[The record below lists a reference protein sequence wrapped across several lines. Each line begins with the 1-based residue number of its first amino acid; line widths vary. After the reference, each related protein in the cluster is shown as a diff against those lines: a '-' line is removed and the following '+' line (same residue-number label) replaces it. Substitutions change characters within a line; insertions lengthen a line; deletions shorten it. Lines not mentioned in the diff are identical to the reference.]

1 MKIIIVGCGKVG
13 EALVEQLTKEGHD
26 LLVIDNSAA
35 LVKKL
40 IDDFDV
46 KGICGNGANP
56 DIQKEADV
64 PACDLLIACTPLDE
78 LNILCCMVAK
88 KLGAQEIIA
97 RVRNNE
103 YFNLFLDNDLGLS
116 MMVNPEYE
124 AAMEIARV
132 LRFPSA
138 IKIEP
143 FADGKVEL
151 IEYKIAENSP
161 LAGVMLRDLT
171 LKFESKILI
180 CAICR
185 NDNVIIPSGD
195 FQLQAGDKINITAS
209 PKEIY
214 AFFRNIGAFKRRC
227 KHVIILG
234 GGRIAFYLA
243 KQLKHIGINIKI
255 IENDYDK
262 CLMFKENLNKS
273 DIIQADY
280 TDFDILEEEGLD
292 KTDALIAL
300 SDNDETN
307 VIISMFANSKKARVI
322 SKLDN
327 SSYAVML
334 DKAGID
340 TVISPKLLTANQIIR
355 HARGRQESGG
365 KVCNL
370 YRIINNRAEAVEFIA
385 NNTFKQ
391 LSIPLKDISFKPNLI
406 IASII
411 REGNLII
418 PNGEDTIEDNDR
430 VLVVTTA
437 KYFDELNDILE
448 K

>member
-1 MKIIIVGCGKVG
+1 MKIVIVGCGRVG

-26 LLVIDNSAA
+26 IIVVDSSAA
-35 LVKKL
+35 LVKNV

-64 PACDLLIACTPLDE
+64 PASDLLIACTPLDE

-88 KLGAQEIIA
+88 KLGAKEIIA
-97 RVRNNE
+97 RVRNND

-138 IKIEP
+138 IKVEP

-151 IEYKIAENSP
+151 IEYKISENSP
-161 LAGVMLRDLT
+161 LDGVMLRDLPT
-171 LKFESKILI
+171 KFESKILI
-180 CAICR
+180 CAISR
-185 NDNVIIPSGD
+185 SDRVIIPSGD
-195 FQLQAGDKINITAS
+195 FELHADDKINIIAS
-209 PKEIY
+209 PKDIY
-214 AFFRNIGAFKRRC
+214 AFFRNIGAFKKRC
-227 KHVIILG
+227 KNVIILG

-243 KQLKHIGINIKI
+243 KQLKRIGIKIKI
-255 IENDYDK
+255 IENDYEK
-262 CLMFKENLNKS
+262 CLMLKENLDNV

-280 TDFDILEEEGLD
+280 KDFGTLTEEGLD
-292 KTDALIAL
+292 YTDALIAL

-307 VIISMFANSKKARVI
+307 MIISMLSNGKNIRIITKIDSGSLAA
-322 SKLDN
+322 
-327 SSYAVML
+327 ML
-334 DKAGID
+334 DRIGID

-355 HARGRQESGG
+355 HVRGRQESGG
-365 KVCNL
+365 RVSNL
-370 YRIINNRAEAVEFIA
+370 YRILNNKAEAVEFIA
-385 NNTFKQ
+385 NNSFKQ
-391 LSIPLKDISFKPNLI
+391 LSVPLKNIAFKSNLI

-411 REGNLII
+411 RNETMLI
-418 PNGEDTIEDNDR
+418 PNGEDTIEENDR

-437 KYFDELNDILE
+437 EFFDELNDILE

>member
-1 MKIIIVGCGKVG
+1 MKIVIVGCGKVG

-26 LLVIDNSAA
+26 IIVIDSNSA

-40 IDDFDV
+40 IDDFDI

-64 PACDLLIACTPLDE
+64 PACDLLVACTPLDE

-88 KLGAQEIIA
+88 KLGAKEIIA

-161 LAGVMLRDLT
+161 LADVALRDLGE
-171 LKFESKILI
+171 KFQSKILI
-180 CAICR
+180 CAISR
-185 NDNVIIPSGD
+185 EEDIFIPNGD
-195 FQLQAGDKINITAS
+195 FVLKAGDKINITAA
-209 PKEIY
+209 PKDIY
-214 AFFRNIGAFKRRC
+214 SFFRNIGAFKKRC
-227 KHVIILG
+227 KNVIILG

-243 KQLKHIGINIKI
+243 KQLKHIGISIKI
-255 IENDYDK
+255 IENNYEK
-262 CLMFKENLNKS
+262 CLAFKENLDKA

-280 TDFDILEEEGLD
+280 TDFNTLEEEGLL

-307 VIISMFANSKKARVI
+307 VIISMYANDKRVRVI
-322 SKLDN
+322 TKLDN
-327 SSYAVML
+327 ISLSAML
-334 DKAGID
+334 DKAGVD
-340 TVISPKLLTANQIIR
+340 TVIAPKLLTANQIIR
-355 HARGRQESGG
+355 YARSRQNSGG
-365 KVCNL
+365 RMCSL
-370 YRIINNRAEAVEFIA
+370 YRIVNNRAEAIEFIA
-385 NNTFKQ
+385 SDTFEH
-391 LSIPLKDISFKPNLI
+391 LSTSLKDIKFKPNII

-411 REGNLII
+411 RDGALLI
-418 PNGEDTIEDNDR
+418 PNGQDTIEIDDR
-430 VLVVTTA
+430 VLVVTSS

-448 K
+448 R